1 MASVQLIG
9 NATDGYQLTVDG
21 VPFFV
26 KGAGLEFGQLASLK
40 DAGGNAFRTWRVD
53 NGTRDAIN
61 ILDEAEALGLKV
73 CMGLDIARERHGFDY
88 DDPPPP

>member
-26 KGAGLEFGQLASLK
+26 KGAGLEFGQLAADPDLRAVWVVPIVLE
-40 DAGGNAFRTWRVD
+40 AGQDRVVHL
-53 NGTRDAIN
+53 NPVRLALPAALLFLTSS
-61 ILDEAEALGLKV
+61 IL
-73 CMGLDIARERHGFDY
+73 
-88 DDPPPP
+88 